1 MRLACTIKE
10 AKYAGATPDIELVG
24 TASMMHTTAATMNRK
39 RERKEEGKAF
49 FWVPKIGAEVRVL
62 IWAAASKQNSADQ
75 PGVTQEELHS
85 SGNHGPAE
93 LTAADEG
100 AELAT
105 RFLMETDCE

>member
-1 MRLACTIKE
+1 MKNFCIPTF
-10 AKYAGATPDIELVG
+10 YY
-24 TASMMHTTAATMNRK
+24 
-39 RERKEEGKAF
+39 F
-49 FWVPKIGAEVRVL
+49 Y
-62 IWAAASKQNSADQ
+62 KQNSADQ